1 MRATSVFR
9 KLLAVTSLLV
19 AGVLVEEEDRVLVLK
34 VKPRWRAPRCG
45 CCGRIAPYVETKTE
59 PKHWKAMPWGWYLI
73 VLEYRLRRVN
83 CPEHGIRVEQVPWA
97 RKDSRFTKDFE
108 EMASFL
114 ARSTDKTAVS
124 NLLGI
129 CWTAVGSIIER
140 VVGERLDEHRF
151 DNLRRIGIDEFSYR
165 KRHNYITTVVDHD
178 TRRII
183 WAGKGRGSDT
193 LDAFFKEMGE
203 ERCKMLELVTMDM
216 AGGYLKSVKA
226 HAKKAKIVFDR
237 FHVQRLTTEAL
248 DEVRREIWR
257 EIKNTDEGSEVKGL
271 RFILLKR
278 PWKLDVTEKQKLAD
292 LQQANRPLYRAY
304 LLKERL
310 ATILGYVR
318 PGHVGRE
325 LKQWLWWASHSR
337 LQPFVKAART
347 IREHKK
353 GVLAYIDER
362 YTNGIVE
369 GFNNLLRM
377 VARRAFGFHSHDA
390 LIKMLFLVAGG
401 IELHPPLPGE
411 DWFSLEA

>member
-1 MRATSVFR
+1 MRR
-9 KLLAVTSLLV
+9 RGYV
-19 AGVLVEEEDRVLVLK
+19 A
-34 VKPRWRAPRCG
+34 
-45 CCGRIAPYVETKTE
+45 
-59 PKHWKAMPWGWYLI
+59 
-73 VLEYRLRRVN
+73 
-83 CPEHGIRVEQVPWA
+83 A
-97 RKDSRFTKDFE
+97 R
-108 EMASFL
+108 
-114 ARSTDKTAVS
+114 TDTAVS

-140 VVGERLDEHRF
+140 VVGERLDENRF

-178 TRRII
+178 TRRIV

-193 LDAFFKEMGE
+193 LDAFFKEMGK
-203 ERCKMLELVTMDM
+203 ERCEMLELITMDM
-216 AGGYLKSVKA
+216 AGGYIKSVRA
-226 HAKKAKIVFDR
+226 YAKKAKIVFDR

-278 PWKLDVTEKQKLAD
+278 PWKLDVTEKQKLVD

-318 PGHVGRE
+318 PSHVRRE
-325 LKQWLWWASHSR
+325 LEQWLWWASHSR
-337 LQPFVKAART
+337 LQPFVTAART
-347 IREHKK
+347 IRQHKA

-377 VARRAFGFHSHDA
+377 VARRAFGFHSHEA